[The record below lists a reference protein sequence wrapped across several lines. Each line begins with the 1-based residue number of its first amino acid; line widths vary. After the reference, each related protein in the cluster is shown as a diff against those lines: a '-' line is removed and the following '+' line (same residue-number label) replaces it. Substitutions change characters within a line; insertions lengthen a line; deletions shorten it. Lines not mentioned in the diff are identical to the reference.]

1 MARRGL
7 RRASMGNLI
16 SDLIDV
22 TRDYADDWTDRFDD
36 FEYDMRDAFDDVV
49 DERDY
54 YHDRPYGRGYRRVEG
69 PARDRAAEMSDI
81 FEKAGLNELAE
92 KVEALAKKVDSLS
105 KSKASA

>member
-54 YHDRPYGRGYRRVEG
+54 LPRPSVWPRLPPGRGSG
-69 PARDRAAEMSDI
+69 P
-81 FEKAGLNELAE
+81 
-92 KVEALAKKVDSLS
+92 
-105 KSKASA
+105 